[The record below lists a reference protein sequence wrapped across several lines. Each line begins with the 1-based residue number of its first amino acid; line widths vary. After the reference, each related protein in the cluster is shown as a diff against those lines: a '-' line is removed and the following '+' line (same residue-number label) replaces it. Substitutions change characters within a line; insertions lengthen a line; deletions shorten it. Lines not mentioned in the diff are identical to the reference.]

1 MTPISRTDM
10 VAKINRGV
18 SLYGALAYN
27 WQKVDD
33 RTARIRS
40 GNGMITDS
48 ANCPDM
54 NMQNAIYGFRKYLLA
69 NKNTD
74 KPILHISLNPSLDDN
89 LSEKQ
94 LAMLADE
101 YMRKMGYG
109 SQPYIVFLHE
119 DIERRHIHIVS
130 TCVNERGEKI
140 DDSYE
145 WNRSMRACREL
156 ERKFGL
162 QQVADKRR
170 ELLEPY
176 LKKAD
181 YRDGDVKRQIGNIF
195 KSVFSSYRFQS
206 FGEYSALL
214 SCFNIEAKQ
223 VKGEHEGTPYNG
235 IVYAI
240 TDDSGRPVSVPVKS
254 SLIGKRFGYEGIQK
268 RIGYNARDYKAKKW
282 QSKIANDVTFA
293 KHGCRGDRD
302 TFVSILALRGIDV
315 VFRENDDGRI
325 YGATFIDH
333 RNKEVYNGS
342 RLGKEFSANAF
353 ENLFNSNTDIPG
365 LDGLNDGLRI
375 GTHSNAVTDM
385 GEAIQQAF
393 GILSLDTND
402 PDPQEEA
409 LANRLL
415 RKKKKKRRYRGLQ

>member
-33 RTARIRS
+33 RTARIIS

-282 QSKIANDVTFA
+282 QPKIANDVTFA

>member
-1 MTPISRTDM
+1 M

-33 RTARIRS
+33 RTARIIS

-94 LAMLADE
+94 LAILADE

-181 YRDGDVKRQIGNIF
+181 YRDGDVKRQIGNIL
-195 KSVFSSYRFQS
+195 KSVFSSYRFQP

-282 QSKIANDVTFA
+282 QPKIANDVTFA

-393 GILSLDTND
+393 GILSLDTNG

>member
-1 MTPISRTDM
+1 M

-33 RTARIRS
+33 RTARIIS

-181 YRDGDVKRQIGNIF
+181 YRDGDVKRQIGNIL

>member
-1 MTPISRTDM
+1 M

-33 RTARIRS
+33 RTARIIS

-223 VKGEHEGTPYNG
+223 VKGEHEGIPYNG

>member
-1 MTPISRTDM
+1 M

-33 RTARIRS
+33 RTARIIS

-282 QSKIANDVTFA
+282 QPKIANDVTFA

>member
-1 MTPISRTDM
+1 M

-33 RTARIRS
+33 RTARIIS

-54 NMQNAIYGFRKYLLA
+54 NMQNAIYGFRKYLLT

-240 TDDSGRPVSVPVKS
+240 TDDSGRPVSTPVKS

>member
-1 MTPISRTDM
+1 M

-33 RTARIRS
+33 RTARIIS

-223 VKGEHEGTPYNG
+223 VKGEHDGAPYNG

>member
-1 MTPISRTDM
+1 LTPISRTDM

-33 RTARIRS
+33 RTARIIS

-74 KPILHISLNPSLDDN
+74 KPILHISLNPSLDDK

-94 LAMLADE
+94 LAILADE

-156 ERKFGL
+156 ERKFSL

-181 YRDGDVKRQIGNIF
+181 YRDGGVKRQIGNIL

-223 VKGEHEGTPYNG
+223 VKGEHDGAPYNG

-240 TDDSGRPVSVPVKS
+240 TDDSGRPVSTPVKS

-282 QSKIANDVTFA
+282 QPKIANDVTFA

-375 GTHSNAVTDM
+375 STHSNAVTDM